1 MAFNEEIKSN
11 RLLQSRRFTQDALA
25 DFQEAFTRVLDLG
38 ASEIYTQTDLIPTS
52 SLPFSGSSQDQAI
65 YSVDGKNILKYWY
78 RQRLTPSDT
87 LNSGET
93 NYNTW
98 FFISGSDYSSV
109 NSGVIQPGQQVNFVS
124 SKYAPSLGT
133 ANTEGTPPGYLVRLH
148 NQDSNV
154 IIDPATYTFDYK
166 TGVVQFN
173 EQSGLSVVADIRL
186 TAYQYIGETLEDFI
200 LDGGGAGFP
209 FSGSAEITG
218 SLTVSGSGITVNGG
232 AITLITSSITSVS
245 SSINFTTGSITID
258 NGSITAPSFIGT
270 ASWANNAL
278 TASKVTVIDD
288 ESTNNPYAIV
298 FADPATG
305 DAVQL
310 KSDAS
315 TFLYNP
321 STGLVSIGS
330 DNSYTLIGSGALYT
344 LGSATSPYALLNQA
358 NQTVDFGQP
367 NPSPGTNRLN
377 INHSIVNI
385 TGNITASVISASSG
399 ITGSL
404 FGTASWANNAQTASY
419 VNTLNQDVTIN
430 GTLTA
435 YTGSFNV
442 LQVNYISASVIYSS
456 GSNVFGDELTD
467 TQTFTGSVY
476 ITGSNFT
483 WNGNTVITTADTA
496 SMTVLSA
503 SYASTATSA
512 DSATSA
518 SYALSSSYTL
528 NATNANSATSASYAL
543 SSSYALNATSAD
555 SATSASYALN
565 ATSADSATSA
575 SYALNATS
583 ASYALNATSADSATS
598 ATSAS
603 YALNATSASYALNA
617 TSADSA
623 TSATS
628 ASYALNATNATSATS
643 ASYALNATSASY
655 ALNATSADS
664 ATSATSASYA
674 LNATNAN
681 SATSASYALN
691 ATSADSATSASYA
704 LNATNANSAT
714 SASYA
719 LNATSA
725 DSATSASYALNATN
739 ANSATSASYALN
751 ATNATNASTA
761 SYVNILNQD
770 VTINGITSTTNLT
783 VTNNATITGDLT
795 VNGETTFINVQ
806 NLLVEDKFILL
817 NSGSLTNTPNEGGII
832 IQTTSSNG
840 VAYGTALYYDQ
851 EANRWV
857 VNRSGSVAWNATSSV
872 LSAQSDFIVTVT
884 GSVGA
889 PTGTPV
895 NFGSTNYSY
904 GQMYINTSN
913 SDIYIY
919 A

>member
-11 RLLQSRRFTQDALA
+11 RLLQSRRFTQDALT
-25 DFQEAFTRVLDLG
+25 DSQEAFTRVLDLG
-38 ASEIYTQTDLIPTS
+38 ASEIYTRTDLIPTS

-93 NYNTW
+93 YYNTW

-109 NSGVIQPGQQVNFVS
+109 NPGVIQPGQQVNFVS

-148 NQDSNV
+148 NEDSDV

-166 TGVVQFN
+166 TGIVQFN
-173 EQSGLSVVADIRL
+173 EQSLLTVTADIRL

-209 FSGSAEITG
+209 FSGSAVITG
-218 SLTVSGSGITVNGG
+218 SLLISGSGITDE
-232 AITLITSSITSVS
+232 LIVS
-245 SSINFTTGSITID
+245 GN
-258 NGSITAPSFIGT
+258 
-270 ASWANNAL
+270 
-278 TASKVTVIDD
+278 VI
-288 ESTNNPYAIV
+288 
-298 FADPATG
+298 ATQG
-305 DAVQL
+305 
-310 KSDAS
+310 
-315 TFLYNP
+315 F
-321 STGLVSIGS
+321 
-330 DNSYTLIGSGALYT
+330 
-344 LGSATSPYALLNQA
+344 
-358 NQTVDFGQP
+358 
-367 NPSPGTNRLN
+367 
-377 INHSIVNI
+377 
-385 TGNITASVISASSG
+385 
-399 ITGSL
+399 TGSL
-404 FGTASWANNAQTASY
+404 FGTASYTLIAEAATVAVTAGTTNAVKVSDTTASAFLRPLFTSGTSGGNNVVYADGDDSITFNPESNVLNIGGLTGGIPTGSINLTGSLNILSGSITITSGSLIGTSSWALSASNAINAQTASY
-419 VNTLNQDVTIN
+419 VNTLNQNVTVN

-442 LQVNYISASVIYSS
+442 LTVNYISSSVIYSS
-456 GSNVFGDELTD
+456 GSNILGDELSD
-467 TQTFTGSVY
+467 SQTLSGSVY
-476 ITGSNFT
+476 VVGPNFT
-483 WNGNTVITTADTA
+483 WNNNTVITTADTA
-496 SMTVLSA
+496 SMTVSSA
-503 SYASTATSA
+503 SYAS
-512 DSATSA
+512 
-518 SYALSSSYTL
+518 SS
-528 NATNANSATSASYAL
+528 
-543 SSSYALNATSAD
+543 
-555 SATSASYALN
+555 
-565 ATSADSATSA
+565 
-575 SYALNATS
+575 
-583 ASYALNATSADSATS
+583 
-598 ATSAS
+598 
-603 YALNATSASYALNA
+603 
-617 TSADSA
+617 
-623 TSATS
+623 TS
-628 ASYALNATNATSATS
+628 ASYALNATNAQT
-643 ASYALNATSASY
+643 ASYVLNAV
-655 ALNATSADS
+655 
-664 ATSATSASYA
+664 SASYA
-674 LNATNAN
+674 LNATNA
-681 SATSASYALN
+681 STASYVENAQTASYVLTAQTASYVLTAQTASYVLTAQTASYVLN
-691 ATSADSATSASYA
+691 AVSASYA
-704 LNATNANSAT
+704 LNATNASTASYVQTAQTASYVLTAQTASYVLTAQTASYVLNAV

-719 LNATSA
+719 LNT
-725 DSATSASYALNATN
+725 
-739 ANSATSASYALN
+739 
-751 ATNATNASTA
+751 TNASTA
-761 SYVNILNQD
+761 SYVNTLTQD
-770 VTINGITSTTNLT
+770 VTINGTTSTTNLT

-872 LSAQSDFIVTVT
+872 LSVQSDFIVTVT